1 MSTVYE
7 ETAKI
12 AIAGLCDMKLR
23 IVLSGLILFRD
34 QPKTGADFTAF
45 AKPTR
50 IFQGEDESQGG
61 EMTNTADIPKRFCF
75 WITISAELFYLIVVG
90 IDLMSEGS
98 DMIQDGYERGKKILW
113 DELRYLF
120 MEAGRGAG
128 RQTSASGF
136 DGAAHMVDEHGA
148 CSNQD
153 ISRTEH
159 SKMCLSFLTSMK
171 DRGEKFGVEAG
182 QAGEIFGVDS
192 VIFARVFV
200 DQT

>member
-1 MSTVYE
+1 MEQYSQFACQSYDSSFLGILPSSFSDLQSPTTQVAVFTKGSQYVVSTMYE
-7 ETAKI
+7 EPAKI
-12 AIAGLCDMKLR
+12 AVTSLGDMELW
-23 IVLSGLILFRD
+23 IMFAGLILFRD
-34 QPKTGADFTAF
+34 KSKTRTDFTAF

-90 IDLMSEGS
+90 IDLLSEGS

-128 RQTSASGF
+128 R
-136 DGAAHMVDEHGA
+136 
-148 CSNQD
+148 
-153 ISRTEH
+153 
-159 SKMCLSFLTSMK
+159 
-171 DRGEKFGVEAG
+171 
-182 QAGEIFGVDS
+182 
-192 VIFARVFV
+192 
-200 DQT
+200 